1 MASFH
6 TLVIKAIKQPRYIW
20 LCLWAFGRLWWV
32 NRHLQSLAV
41 GALKTPTLSTPH
53 LLSQDLH
60 KEIKRRVAAIA
71 WTAKHHPC
79 RPQCLH
85 RSLVLYL
92 WLTSQ
97 GISAQLEVGW
107 DNKIG
112 HAWVSYAGQV
122 LNDRPEI
129 RELTPPL
136 RKTNPSSTAL
146 L

>member
-6 TLVIKAIKQPRYIW
+6 SLLIRAIKQPRDIW

-32 NRHLQSLAV
+32 DRHLQSLAV
-41 GALKTPTLSTPH
+41 CALKAPFCSTPK
-53 LLSQDLH
+53 LLSQDLLQ
-60 KEIKRRVAAIA
+60 EIERRVVVIA

-92 WLTSQ
+92 WLKSQ

-107 DNKIG
+107 GDEIG
-112 HAWVSYAGQV
+112 HAWVSYGGHV
-122 LNDRPEI
+122 LNDNPGI
-129 RELTPPL
+129 RKSTPPL
-136 RKTNPSSTAL
+136 MKL
-146 L
+146 